1 MLNLNILELITS
13 PPFPVSECWRAYLSM
28 LFLVGF
34 LKTKEENKSKLHAE
48 YLASEALMVC
58 CYVTAR
64 SLSMNLNGQ
73 NNVAIETLAKRID
86 RSLIM
91 ANRIKKQSDMSLV

>member
-13 PPFPVSECWRAYLSM
+13 PPFPVSECWGVYLFV

-34 LKTKEENKSKLHAE
+34 LKTKEENNPKLHAE
-48 YLASEALMVC
+48 YLASVALRVC
-58 CYVTAR
+58 GYVTAR